1 MKPSQGLIDVMEPER
16 DKLFEQNLGLLERID
31 MFEQMIH
38 KAKQRYN
45 ENQEKIKQIDYILD
59 TYAYKKEEPS

>member
-1 MKPSQGLIDVMEPER
+1 MKPSQGLIDVLEPER
-16 DKLFEQNLGLLERID
+16 DSLFNQNLGILERID

-45 ENQEKIKQIDYILD
+45 ENQEKIKQIDYLLD